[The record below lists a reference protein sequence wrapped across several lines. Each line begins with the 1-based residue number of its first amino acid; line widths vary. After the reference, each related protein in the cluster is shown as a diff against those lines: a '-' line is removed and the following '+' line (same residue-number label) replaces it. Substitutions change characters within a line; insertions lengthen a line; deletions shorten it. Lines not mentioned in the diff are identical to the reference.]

1 MSETVDS
8 FDKEYVTK
16 LREEAAQWRTKYR
29 ELEAQGL
36 YKDVQLE
43 FAKRGIEA
51 DPSWVVIAEGQ
62 SIKDA
67 VDGLVAKHPNLSA
80 PTPVAPTLPIENT
93 SVRRVQVP
101 SVMSAGPANSDTPP
115 TPFKDRSPAEIKK
128 DPVARSKLRDQYR
141 ALLASSSNQPNHEYN
156 S

>member
-1 MSETVDS
+1 MSDT
-8 FDKEYVTK
+8 FDQEYVSK

-43 FAKRGIEA
+43 FAKRNITA
-51 DPSWVVIAEGQ
+51 DPSWVEITEGQ
-62 SIKDA
+62 SISDA

-80 PTPVAPTLPIENT
+80 PTLVAPTLPPEVP
-93 SVRRVQVP
+93 SPKRVQGP
-101 SVMSAGPANSDTPP
+101 SVITAGPSHTDTPVKP
-115 TPFKDRSPAEIKK
+115 FRDRTPGEIKK

-141 ALLASSSNQPNHEYN
+141 ALLASSSNQPSHEY
-156 S
+156 